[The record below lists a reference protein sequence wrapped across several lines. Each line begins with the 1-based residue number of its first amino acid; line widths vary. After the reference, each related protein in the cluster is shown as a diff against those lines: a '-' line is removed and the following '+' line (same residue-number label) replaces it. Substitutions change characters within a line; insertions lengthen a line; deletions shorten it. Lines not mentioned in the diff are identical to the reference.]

1 MRDKLSA
8 VFSVVMEVNV
18 LDSKDEANLALLARP
33 ELGITFT
40 KLHCWRLT
48 QYEKCVFLDADT
60 LVVRNCDELFEREEL
75 SAAPDVGWP
84 DCFNSGV
91 FVYRPSQQT
100 FASITAFAAAKG
112 SFDGGDQGL
121 LNMYFSDWAHK
132 DISKHLPFIYNMC
145 STAVYSY
152 LPAFKQF
159 GDDVRIIHFIGITKP
174 WLQYFD
180 TLTGIVQPPVDSVHL
195 QPLLQL
201 WWNIFCE
208 KVHPQLSPVMATS
221 TLAPIWHKFSPIPFE
236 SFIPKSP
243 IYAEVQDKTQS
254 DIHLGSADFSEF
266 KDPWENY
273 CVEDNKIEQYYSTID
288 NSSSISVLNDEYNYL
303 NSVQHI
309 CESRP
314 EHNREMYH
322 NQEYNEYN
330 NTPSHTQHYHNQEQY
345 NEFINE
351 NEQHSFFHSKDISK
365 DQSDNWQ
372 SQCSIEKYIPV
383 HSTPNYYSSES
394 QHQHTDSQYISQSLF
409 ENSNKSLS
417 KEVNNQHNRS
427 YVDHQSN
434 HYHMYD
440 NINTKQSIHHEQKNQ
455 NFYCNEQINLELTKQ
470 KSLNVKLDHDQ
481 AVKNNIICQNNLPA
495 IEQNIEQNVEQN
507 ENKYITDKQTVTPI
521 STIPYPVSKPCTD
534 FHNVASQS
542 DSHIMEDINNSN
554 AGLAGAL
561 AQMTLGEP
569 RSAEQIALEEHM
581 RKQSWEQGHIDY
593 MGRDSFDNIWKKIC
607 ETLALA
613 PPRLPSPPKET
624 AKVAETTTNKTV
636 ESIKSTEAIEQIEST
651 DEVDAKAAQ
660 VTTIRTEEQSLV
672 NNVPITDSKTMI
684 PKSAEKDE
692 QAINTISSVTKN
704 GKELSVSE
712 ETTINSLKMFEIK
725 SENKAYDTLVDSP
738 TQHSMQI
745 SREEVIDPDTL
756 LKQDPRLTTISTVP
770 ADTVE
775 IYQIEAAVNTK
786 KIKQSDIKD
795 EIHAKESSTA
805 PEGLI
810 VSPVP
815 IQVAESV
822 LQLEPKDSMPI
833 SQIMTQ
839 EILSSTATPIHI
851 TETKDRTHINGSGSL
866 NNLIQNKNI
875 LSLSDTTTMK
885 DIDAAIKLNELQSK
899 SQETQQ
905 ILPETEQIECTL
917 TETQSTSDLTLTS
930 SIAENVALPE
940 KSPDKSLHQV
950 TESTHKV
957 REIESCPKE
966 LIQSIE
972 SPSECETTKTSQSQ
986 ETPVRP
992 SRTKELNV
1000 PSTSASKLTV
1010 QDSKDQEKVTK
1021 KVIKKSVAKSASEK
1035 EPIETTEGDISE
1047 KKAVKKVVK
1056 KVAKKTKP
1064 KSEEVLD
1071 DGADN
1076 SSSSK
1081 QKKTVK
1087 VVKKS
1092 TKISQTSGTDTVAP
1106 ETSSPSTSITP
1117 IPPKRKAKPI
1127 TKKSDIE

>member
-1 MRDKLSA
+1 MGGYAWVTLATNDAYSLGALVLAHSLRRVGTKHELAVLVTPGVTETMRDKLSA

-208 KVHPQLSPVMATS
+208 KVHPQLSPVM
-221 TLAPIWHKFSPIPFE
+221 
-236 SFIPKSP
+236 
-243 IYAEVQDKTQS
+243 
-254 DIHLGSADFSEF
+254 
-266 KDPWENY
+266 
-273 CVEDNKIEQYYSTID
+273 
-288 NSSSISVLNDEYNYL
+288 
-303 NSVQHI
+303 
-309 CESRP
+309 
-314 EHNREMYH
+314 
-322 NQEYNEYN
+322 
-330 NTPSHTQHYHNQEQY
+330 
-345 NEFINE
+345 
-351 NEQHSFFHSKDISK
+351 
-365 DQSDNWQ
+365 
-372 SQCSIEKYIPV
+372 
-383 HSTPNYYSSES
+383 
-394 QHQHTDSQYISQSLF
+394 
-409 ENSNKSLS
+409 
-417 KEVNNQHNRS
+417 
-427 YVDHQSN
+427 
-434 HYHMYD
+434 
-440 NINTKQSIHHEQKNQ
+440 
-455 NFYCNEQINLELTKQ
+455 
-470 KSLNVKLDHDQ
+470 
-481 AVKNNIICQNNLPA
+481 
-495 IEQNIEQNVEQN
+495 
-507 ENKYITDKQTVTPI
+507 
-521 STIPYPVSKPCTD
+521 
-534 FHNVASQS
+534 
-542 DSHIMEDINNSN
+542 